1 MNTDFVINAERR
13 IEQGTSASRRLRKTG
28 KLPGILYGGH
38 KDPVAITLDHNEIVL
53 QLRNDAFYSH
63 ILTVNLDGQA
73 EKAILRDL
81 QRHPFKPTL
90 IHIDLLRVTADEAIH
105 VHVPLHFINEEIC
118 KGVKTG
124 GGMINR
130 QVMEVEVECLPADLP
145 ESIEIDLANLDVGE
159 AVHLS
164 ELPLPPGVT
173 VVALAHDGHDTS
185 VVSILGARGESLD
198 SGEDPAA
205 DATV

>member
-1 MNTDFVINAERR
+1 MSTDFVVNAERR
-13 IEQGTSASRRLRKTG
+13 TEQGTSASRRLRKTG

-38 KDPVAITLDHNEIVL
+38 KDPVAITLDHNEVIL

-90 IHIDLLRVTADEAIH
+90 IHIDLLRVTADEAIR
-105 VHVPLHFINEEIC
+105 VHVPVHFVNEEIC

-173 VVALAHDGHDTS
+173 VVALAHDGHDAS
-185 VVSILGARGESLD
+185 VVSILGARGESVD
-198 SGEDPAA
+198 DDADPTENPA
-205 DATV
+205 V

>member
-1 MNTDFVINAERR
+1 MSTDFVVNAERR
-13 IEQGTSASRRLRKTG
+13 TEQGTSASRRLRKTG

-38 KDPVAITLDHNEIVL
+38 KDPVAITLDHNEVIL

-90 IHIDLLRVTADEAIH
+90 IHIDLLRVTADEAIR
-105 VHVPLHFINEEIC
+105 VHVPVHFVNEEIC

-173 VVALAHDGHDTS
+173 VAALAHDGHDAS

-198 SGEDPAA
+198 DDADPTENPA
-205 DATV
+205 V